1 MIKSAQN
8 IIGSVMCCPGCF
20 SLYRFEAI
28 DDVIDTFSMPTES
41 MSDVFTKDNGNILA
55 LQCYFR
61 NRTMTIKSYNTNLI
75 IFSKFQNDCSFTS

>member
-28 DDVIDTFSMPTES
+28 DDVLETFSEPTKS
-41 MSDVFTKDNGNILA
+41 MSDVFTKDNGKI
-55 LQCYFR
+55 YD
-61 NRTMTIKSYNTNLI
+61 TI
-75 IFSKFQNDCSFTS
+75 

>member
-41 MSDVFTKDNGNILA
+41 MSDVFTKDNGTYSITTLFKKQNKDYEFIA
-55 LQCYFR
+55 
-61 NRTMTIKSYNTNLI
+61 NKSFL
-75 IFSKFQNDCSFTS
+75 